1 MIDGTKLKIGD
12 KEFVVSALNFK
23 QVRELRPLFKKLQ
36 DLQGGEN
43 VDSEQLDA
51 MIEIVHQ
58 GLQRN
63 YPDIT
68 KEELEENLDMQNIQG
83 IINAVTGQARV
94 KNV

>member
-1 MIDGTKLKIGD
+1 MIDGVKIQIGD
-12 KEFVVSALNFK
+12 KEFEVPALNFK
-23 QVRELRPLFKKLQ
+23 RVRELRPLFKKLQ
-36 DLQGGEN
+36 DLQGDQN

-68 KEELEENLDMQNIQG
+68 KEELEEILDMQNIQG
-83 IINAVTGQARV
+83 IIEAVTGQARV
-94 KNV
+94 KNG